1 MAVIKALFLIF
12 VLGLHWGTS
21 FQDGDD
27 HLYPKPSHHLSE
39 ELLLELAYSSHNF
52 SYCEKRSGVVSSLAA
67 RVTNDYSVLH
77 LHDDIRTVLVKA
89 LSRLDADCTTHSR
102 IAYILSVMS
111 FSQGVVGEAE
121 KYYALQNPTDLVF
134 QRAQAAQ
141 VMIGKDETEGIAL
154 MIKYTSQLSRRLIT
168 LFHEETN
175 DAGIV
180 AKKKKKNA
188 RMINTDV
195 GEDNDAPP
203 SSSSS
208 TLPTV
213 VRSPSNEE
221 SEDML
226 LSLLMTEAQGAIRGT
241 SKLADLVL
249 STTDIRPL
257 DARQRFRLGVG
268 LAKLG
273 LFELSLRHVSLSA
286 TPWEAPLYR
295 LRAKLVFPPVHSSVR
310 AVALAV
316 GNFERQGES
325 IISIKEP
332 SSPLMVPIC
341 NSLSELS
348 LALQALPLLH
358 LAGFASPREQVITL
372 IR

>member
-1 MAVIKALFLIF
+1 MTIIKTLLLLLVF
-12 VLGLHWGTS
+12 GLHWGIS

-27 HLYPKPSHHLSE
+27 QLYPKPSHHLSE
-39 ELLLELAYSSHNF
+39 ELLLELSHSSHNF
-52 SYCEKRSGVVSSLAA
+52 SYCEKRSGIVSSLAA
-67 RVTNDYSVLH
+67 RVANDYSVLH

-89 LSRLDADCTTHSR
+89 LSRLDSDCTTHSR

-111 FSQGVVGEAE
+111 FSQGLVGEAE
-121 KYYALQNPTDLVF
+121 KYYTLLNPTDLVF

-141 VMIGKDETEGIAL
+141 VMIGKDETEGISL
-154 MIKYTSQLSRRLIT
+154 MVKYTAQLSKRLIL
-168 LFHEETN
+168 LFHQKHH
-175 DAGIV
+175 DDGMV
-180 AKKKKKNA
+180 PKKKKKSTRLLNVDA
-188 RMINTDV
+188 V
-195 GEDNDAPP
+195 EDNDV
-203 SSSSS
+203 SSS
-208 TLPTV
+208 TLSSLPTV
-213 VRSPSNEE
+213 IRSPSNEE

-226 LSLLMTEAQGAIRGT
+226 LSLLMTEAQGAIRST

-358 LAGFASPREQVITL
+358 LAGFASPREQVST
-372 IR
+372 RT